1 MDLGTDQV
9 YQFFLDV
16 DTGKLAPALPP
27 TVARPRGMVFHP
39 SKPICYVTCE
49 LSGSVVVCRVTEQGL
64 EVAQEAKAYPDG
76 FTCEGQ
82 AANLGKASFWGSE
95 ATCTTSHLYYIC
107 RVHQS
112 LAIFTI
118 FTDGSLE
125 LTGRAALHSD
135 SNARN
140 LTLSGRH
147 ILVASQD
154 ASAVEVFALAGAP
167 EGSSLERT
175 CSEHSPCATD
185 VAIV

>member
-1 MDLGTDQV
+1 MSVLEVFAQSL
-9 YQFFLDV
+9 FLSDYR
-16 DTGKLAPALPP
+16 L
-27 TVARPRGMVFHP
+27 
-39 SKPICYVTCE
+39 
-49 LSGSVVVCRVTEQGL
+49 SVVHSKLDYIITSTL
-64 EVAQEAKAYPDG
+64 
-76 FTCEGQ
+76 
-82 AANLGKASFWGSE
+82 ASFWGSE